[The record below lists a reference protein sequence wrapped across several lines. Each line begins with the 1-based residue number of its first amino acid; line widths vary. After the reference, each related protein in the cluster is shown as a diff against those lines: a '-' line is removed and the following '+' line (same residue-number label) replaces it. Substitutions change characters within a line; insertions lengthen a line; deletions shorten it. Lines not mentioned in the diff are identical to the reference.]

1 MDEKKQQLVEGL
13 KAQVEECLCRKP
25 VAPKDFDNACRMIE
39 ERTRIRLSKTTL
51 MRLWGYVREDVEPRQ
66 FTLTTLARFCGYAD
80 WDTYVKQYT
89 RHGEPQSNPVMEDK
103 IDVLEDLSSG
113 DVVRVTWRPGRV
125 MEAQYHGGGLFEV
138 IYSERTRLRRGTSF
152 RCFLIIN
159 NQPMFVTDVLTDD
172 QSMSA
177 YVCGNVNGVQ
187 FEVIP
192 VKPPRR

>member
-1 MDEKKQQLVEGL
+1 MLLDRDREPDVNAETRHHRGSQPVWRTGRDATVQLVY
-13 KAQVEECLCRKP
+13 KAHAQ
-25 VAPKDFDNACRMIE
+25 N
-39 ERTRIRLSKTTL
+39 LS
-51 MRLWGYVREDVEPRQ
+51 
-66 FTLTTLARFCGYAD
+66 
-80 WDTYVKQYT
+80 
-89 RHGEPQSNPVMEDK
+89 
-103 IDVLEDLSSG
+103 
-113 DVVRVTWRPGRV
+113 RPGRV

-159 NQPMFVTDVLTDD
+159 NQPMFVTDVVTDD